1 MRTPTTETQ
10 RHRENPEG
18 LGRESLE
25 EQKDPLTSKIIAA
38 AIEVHR
44 HLGPG
49 LLETVYEE
57 CLCYELQQ
65 RGITYER
72 QVPVPLTYKGL
83 KLESTYRL
91 DVLVE
96 DRVILEIK
104 AVDQMLPVFRAQL
117 LSYLRLTGKKVG
129 LLINFLASYVTQGIE
144 RLVL

>member
-1 MRTPTTETQ
+1 MKTPATETQ
-10 RHRENPEG
+10 RHRENTEKPADIDTPET
-18 LGRESLE
+18 
-25 EQKDPLTSKIIAA
+25 QDPLTGKIIAA

-49 LLETVYEE
+49 LLESVYED
-57 CLCYELQQ
+57 CLCHELKQ
-65 RGITYER
+65 RSISFQR

-91 DVLVE
+91 DVVVE

-117 LSYLRLTGKKVG
+117 LSYLRLAGKKVG
-129 LLINFLASYVTQGIE
+129 LLINFHAPYVAQGIE